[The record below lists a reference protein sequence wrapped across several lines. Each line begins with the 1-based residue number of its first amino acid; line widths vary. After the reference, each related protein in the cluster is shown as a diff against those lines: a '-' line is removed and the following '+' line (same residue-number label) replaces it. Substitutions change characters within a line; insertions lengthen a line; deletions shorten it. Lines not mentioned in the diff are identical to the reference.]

1 MSRLFFADIDTQ
13 RDFMLPDGALYVPGA
28 ERLRPKL
35 RRMFEFAEKNEIR
48 ILSSVDAHAKD
59 DPEFEQFPPHCV
71 KGTPGQA
78 KIEETLLKRPLVLEN
93 REYDRNLFED
103 VKRYPQ
109 IIVEKQELDIFS
121 NPVTDRLLKILPPRA
136 IVFGVATEYCVK
148 LACLGLRK
156 RNIQT
161 VVVTDA
167 IAALSARTE
176 REALNDLRKSGVEF
190 ITLDLLMEAG
200 SK

>member
-35 RRMFEFAEKNEIR
+35 RRMFDFAAKNEIR
-48 ILSSVDAHAKD
+48 ILSSVDAHVKD
-59 DPEFEQFPPHCV
+59 DPEFGQFPPHCV
-71 KGTPGQA
+71 KGTPGQE
-78 KIEETLLKRPLVLEN
+78 KIEETLLKRPLVLAN
-93 REYDRNLFED
+93 KEYDRNLFED
-103 VKRYPQ
+103 VKKYSQ

-121 NPVTDRLLKILPPRA
+121 NPVADRLLKILPPRA

-161 VVVTDA
+161 VLVTDA
-167 IAALSARTE
+167 IAALSVRTE
-176 REALNDLRKSGVEF
+176 REALNELRKSGVEF

>member
-13 RDFMLPDGALYVPGA
+13 RDFMLSDGALYVPGA

-35 RRMFEFAEKNEIR
+35 RRMFDFAAKNEIR
-48 ILSSVDAHAKD
+48 ILSSVDAHVKD
-59 DPEFEQFPPHCV
+59 DPEFGQFPPHCV
-71 KGTPGQA
+71 KGTPGQE
-78 KIEETLLKRPLVLEN
+78 KIAETLLKRPLVLAN
-93 REYDRNLFED
+93 KEYDRNLFED
-103 VKRYPQ
+103 VKKYSQ

-121 NPVTDRLLKILPPRA
+121 NPVADRLLKILPPRA

-161 VVVTDA
+161 VLVTDA

-176 REALNDLRKSGVEF
+176 REALNELRKSGVEF
-190 ITLDLLMEAG
+190 ITVDLLMEAG

>member
-13 RDFMLPDGALYVPGA
+13 KDFMLPGGALYVPGA

-35 RRMFEFAEKNEIR
+35 RRLFEFAAKNEIQV
-48 ILSSVDAHAKD
+48 LSSVDAHLKD

-71 KGTPGQA
+71 KGTTGQQ
-78 KIEETLLKRPLVLEN
+78 KIDDTLFRRPLVLEN
-93 REYDRNLFED
+93 KEYDRNLFED
-103 VKRYPQ
+103 VKKYPQ
-109 IIVEKQELDIFS
+109 IIVEKQALDIFS
-121 NPVTDRLLKILPPRA
+121 NPIAERLLRILPPRA
-136 IVFGVATEYCVK
+136 VVFGVATEYCVK

-161 VVVTDA
+161 VLVTDA

-176 REALNDLRKSGVEF
+176 REALNELRKAGVEF
-190 ITLDLLMEAG
+190 ITLDLLLDAG

>member
-35 RRMFEFAEKNEIR
+35 RRMFDFAAKNEIR
-48 ILSSVDAHAKD
+48 ILSSVDAHVKD
-59 DPEFEQFPPHCV
+59 DPEFGQFPPHCV